1 MDEKGFMIGKLQKTK
16 RIFNLEHWAS
26 GKLRGAGEDGNREWI
41 TLIACIC
48 ADGQYLPP
56 CIIYSAKTG
65 NLQTS
70 WIEDFDPKEHT
81 CHFASTE
88 KGWTNDALGFK
99 WLEIFDRYTKAKA
112 RQGRDWRVLW
122 VDGHGS
128 HLSMDFLLWSI
139 EHRIHIAVYPSHSTH
154 RLQPLDIGL
163 FSPLSSYYS
172 TSLSDFIAATRGYLS
187 VGKREF
193 FALFWPAFQKAF
205 SEKNIHSA
213 WAKSGLW
220 PWDADSVLDP
230 LKPDHF
236 EVTNP
241 DENGPSTPPPRPITE
256 LPLNLRWR
264 EMRKAVD
271 EAGRGP
277 TYSLIER
284 LQAENQI
291 LKHQV
296 NAYESVF
303 KHKERRK
310 KKGRAVFELE
320 EGETAGWYSP
330 QKVLTAQQR
339 LQQRDEEEQLQREL
353 KEQEKLRKRQAKEEK
368 EREIALRKQQREQAR
383 KEKAELKARKQA
395 EKEEMA
401 RSKRA
406 VGQPQSGPKP
416 TNQRQK
422 NKDQH
427 QVRFNIGESSNNEGV
442 QVPVQK
448 NRTSRSGRSI
458 KQPRYLNDYET

>member
-1 MDEKGFMIGKLQKTK
+1 MIGKLQKTR

-41 TLIACIC
+41 TLVACIS
-48 ADGQYLPP
+48 ADGSYLPP
-56 CIIYSAKTG
+56 SVIYSAKTG
-65 NLQTS
+65 NLQTT
-70 WIEDFDPKEHT
+70 WLEDFDPKEHT
-81 CHFASTE
+81 CHFASSE
-88 KGWTNDALGFK
+88 KGWTNDKLGFK

-163 FSPLSSYYS
+163 FRPLASYYS
-172 TSLSDFIAATRGYLS
+172 TNLSNFIAVTRGYLS

-193 FALFWPAFQKAF
+193 FSLFWPAFEKAF
-205 SEKNIHSA
+205 SKKNIDSA

-220 PWDADSVLDP
+220 PWDPDSVLDP
-230 LKPDHF
+230 LKPDDF
-236 EVTNP
+236 EAANP
-241 DENGPSTPPPRPITE
+241 NENEPSTPPAKPTTE
-256 LPLNLRWR
+256 IPLDLRWR
-264 EMRKAVD
+264 DMRNAVD
-271 EAGRGP
+271 KAGPGP

-296 NAYESVF
+296 KAYESVF

-330 QKVLTAQQR
+330 RKVLTAQQR
-339 LQQRDEEEQLQREL
+339 LQQLDEEAQLQREL

-368 EREIALRKQQREQAR
+368 EREVALRKQQREQAR
-383 KEKAELKARKQA
+383 KEKAELQARKQA
-395 EKEEMA
+395 EKEERA
-401 RSKRA
+401 ISKRA
-406 VGQPQSGPKP
+406 AGRPQSEPKP
-416 TNQRQK
+416 TNQRQR
-422 NKDQH
+422 NKDEQ
-427 QVRFNIGESSNNEGV
+427 QVRLNIGESSNNEDV
-442 QVPVQK
+442 HMPPQD
-448 NRTSRSGRSI
+448 NRKSRSGRRI
-458 KQPRYLNDYET
+458 KQPQYLDDYEF

>member
-1 MDEKGFMIGKLQKTK
+1 MIGKLQKTR

-41 TLIACIC
+41 TLVACIC
-48 ADGQYLPP
+48 ADGSYLPP
-56 CIIYSAKTG
+56 SIIYSAKTG
-65 NLQTS
+65 NLQTT
-70 WIEDFDPKEHT
+70 WLEDFDPKEHT
-81 CHFASTE
+81 CHFASSE
-88 KGWTNDALGFK
+88 KGWTNDKLGFK

-163 FSPLSSYYS
+163 FRPLASYYS
-172 TSLSDFIAATRGYLS
+172 TNLSNFIAATRGYLS

-193 FALFWPAFQKAF
+193 FSLFWPAFEKAF
-205 SEKNIHSA
+205 SKKNIDSA

-220 PWDADSVLDP
+220 PWDPDSVLDP
-230 LKPDHF
+230 LKPDDF
-236 EVTNP
+236 EAANP
-241 DENGPSTPPPRPITE
+241 NENEPSTPPAKPTTE
-256 LPLNLRWR
+256 IPLDLRWR
-264 EMRKAVD
+264 DMRNAVD
-271 EAGRGP
+271 KAGPGP

-296 NAYESVF
+296 KAYESVF

-339 LQQRDEEEQLQREL
+339 LQQLDEEAQLQREL

-368 EREIALRKQQREQAR
+368 EREVALRKQQREQAR
-383 KEKAELKARKQA
+383 KEKAELQARKQA
-395 EKEEMA
+395 EKEERA
-401 RSKRA
+401 ISKRA
-406 VGQPQSGPKP
+406 AGRPQSEPKP
-416 TNQRQK
+416 TNQRQR
-422 NKDQH
+422 NKDEQ
-427 QVRFNIGESSNNEGV
+427 QVRLNIGESSNNEKV
-442 QVPVQK
+442 HMSPQD
-448 NRTSRSGRSI
+448 NRKSRSGRRI
-458 KQPRYLNDYET
+458 KQPQYLDDYEFLI